1 MAMFVLFLCVNLIF
15 SSILYHVATTY
26 VKKSIQDKMNAQA
39 EFYLETLDTRMEST
53 QDSLYNLFVDRK
65 LAFLISPSNLLSDY
79 EMRDAFLS
87 EQERIQML
95 KDSNSFI
102 QSGTIYLPNTG
113 KVISDSRI
121 NEMSED
127 DYQFMNDMLPF
138 NNCGITQVD
147 GEFYT
152 VSAGVPYIGVKDVP
166 DAFMVVKLD
175 EKKIIS
181 TLYAFDT
188 IEGSGSFLYKE
199 NADLFIDSNSENDH
213 GEQVRDA
220 IKNELNTMENVS
232 GIIKISGE
240 KYQFFAAWS
249 DLFGHFVQYVPERE
263 IMKNI
268 TPYKWLMFL
277 YVLAVFIVSV
287 IFSRR
292 TNDLVHKPL
301 KKLVDAFTKAGEEGL
316 TFEGAKDYGN
326 NEFGYLF
333 EKFNDMQK
341 KQKLLTQEL
350 IEQKNLAQKAEL
362 KQLQAQINPH
372 FLYNSFLSL
381 RSKIRREDLEGAELL
396 AGHLSSYFKF
406 ITRNDES
413 NITLKNEVEHARSY
427 TSIQQIRFR
436 NRIRISFGQLPEQYA
451 SIEVPRLILQPVIEN
466 ALQYALED
474 KVSDGIL
481 DISFVECEEQLR
493 IHVQD
498 NGENLS
504 DEKIE
509 EIRKQIEQKER
520 VTGIVNIN
528 QRLKLFFGE
537 QAGLGI
543 ERSKLGGADVII
555 VIPTKNVKRA

>member
-53 QDSLYNLFVDRK
+53 QDILYNLFADRK

-95 KDSNSFI
+95 KDSNPFI

-121 NEMSED
+121 DEMSED
-127 DYQFMNDMLPF
+127 DYQFMNDMLPL

-152 VSAGVPYIGVKDVP
+152 VSAGVPYIGVKDMP

-175 EKKIIS
+175 KKKMIS
-181 TLYAFDT
+181 TLRAFDT

-199 NADLFIDSNSENDH
+199 NADLFIDSNSENDY

-220 IKNELNTMENVS
+220 IKNKLNTMENVS
-232 GIIKISGE
+232 GMIKISEE

-249 DLFGHFVQYVPERE
+249 DLFGYFVQYVPERE
-263 IMKNI
+263 MMRNI

-277 YVLAVFIVSV
+277 YVLAVFTVSV

-301 KKLVDAFTKAGEEGL
+301 KKLVDAFAKAGEEGL

-481 DISFVECEEQLR
+481 DISFVECEEQFR

-537 QAGLGI
+537 ASGLDI

-555 VIPTKNVKRA
+555 VIPTKNAKRA

>member
-53 QDSLYNLFVDRK
+53 QDILYNLFADRK
-65 LAFLISPSNLLSDY
+65 LAFLISPSNLLNDY

-95 KDSNSFI
+95 KDSNPFI

-121 NEMSED
+121 DEMSED
-127 DYQFMNDMLPF
+127 DYQFMNDMLPL

-152 VSAGVPYIGVKDVP
+152 VSAGVPYIGVKDMP

-175 EKKIIS
+175 KKKMIS
-181 TLYAFDT
+181 TLRAFDT

-199 NADLFIDSNSENDH
+199 NADLFIDSNSENGY

-220 IKNELNTMENVS
+220 IKNKLNTMENVS
-232 GIIKISGE
+232 GMIKISEE

-249 DLFGHFVQYVPERE
+249 DLFGYFVQYVPERE
-263 IMKNI
+263 MMRNI

-277 YVLAVFIVSV
+277 YVLAVFTVSV

-301 KKLVDAFTKAGEEGL
+301 KKLVDAFAKAGEEGL

-481 DISFVECEEQLR
+481 DISFVECEEQFR

-537 QAGLGI
+537 ASGLDI

-555 VIPTKNVKRA
+555 VIPTKNAKRA

>member
-95 KDSNSFI
+95 KDSNPFI

-113 KVISDSRI
+113 KVISNSRI
-121 NEMSED
+121 NDMSED

-147 GEFYT
+147 GEVYT

-175 EKKIIS
+175 KKKIIS
-181 TLYAFDT
+181 TLHAFDT

-249 DLFGHFVQYVPERE
+249 DLFGYFVQYVPERE

-277 YVLAVFIVSV
+277 YVLAVFTVSV

-372 FLYNSFLSL
+372 FLYNSFL
-381 RSKIRREDLEGAELL
+381 
-396 AGHLSSYFKF
+396 
-406 ITRNDES
+406 
-413 NITLKNEVEHARSY
+413 
-427 TSIQQIRFR
+427 
-436 NRIRISFGQLPEQYA
+436 
-451 SIEVPRLILQPVIEN
+451 
-466 ALQYALED
+466 
-474 KVSDGIL
+474 
-481 DISFVECEEQLR
+481 
-493 IHVQD
+493 
-498 NGENLS
+498 
-504 DEKIE
+504 
-509 EIRKQIEQKER
+509 
-520 VTGIVNIN
+520 
-528 QRLKLFFGE
+528 
-537 QAGLGI
+537 
-543 ERSKLGGADVII
+543 
-555 VIPTKNVKRA
+555 

>member
-249 DLFGHFVQYVPERE
+249 DLFGYFVQYVPERE

-543 ERSKLGGADVII
+543 GRSKLGGADVII